1 MFTRITIQQRI
12 LLTFT
17 LIALVGGVMQFFVA
31 GRQLRQAT
39 LEFYQHHLEADAL
52 LMAATFVE
60 PLEDYLDDKGKKS
73 LVRHLARLQQEFP
86 HHYLIVDRRYR
97 VIGYTAGAG
106 YEQLDRVERTPEL
119 VAASANR
126 MGADIRPNHAGQDT
140 LYVAATILDEKDVLG
155 YIVLSKPMQAAY
167 DEVNQRYVEL
177 ASTVLPVIGLVIAGG
192 TWIAG
197 TISRPLQRLRN
208 SAIQMASGALDTRI
222 KVTLQDEVGQL
233 ATAFNYMA
241 EQLESLIKAQRGF
254 VSNAAHELRTPLMTL
269 KLRAEALAEEAL
281 TPAERELYLREM
293 RQELD
298 HMAQLVSSLL
308 TLARIDEGHAQNSAV
323 VSDTVAALHD
333 MLRHWRMEAEK
344 RGLTFAAAVD
354 DNLPELP
361 MSQNDLRL
369 VLDNLLANA
378 VKYTAEGGIRVEA
391 TYSQGSLTLVVQ
403 DTGLGFT
410 PEQGKHLFERFY
422 RSEQA
427 RVKATGSGLGLSVV
441 KAVLQRHGGT
451 IRAESSGL
459 NQGAVFTVCLPL
471 ARKTC

>member
-17 LIALVGGVMQFFVA
+17 LIVLVGGVMQFFVA

-60 PLEDYLDDKGKKS
+60 PLEDYLDDKDKKS

-86 HHYLIVDRRYR
+86 HYYLIVDRRYR

-155 YIVLSKPMQAAY
+155 YLVLSKPMQAAY

-241 EQLESLIKAQRGF
+241 EQLESLLKAQRGF

-354 DNLPELP
+354 DTLPELP

-378 VKYTAEGGIRVEA
+378 VKYTTEGGIRVEA
-391 TYSQGSLTLVVQ
+391 TYSQGNLTLVVQ

-410 PEQGKHLFERFY
+410 SEQSKHLFERFY

-427 RVKATGSGLGLSVV
+427 RGKAGGSGLGLSVV

-471 ARKTC
+471 AHKTG

>member
-17 LIALVGGVMQFFVA
+17 LIVLVGGVMQFFVA

-140 LYVAATILDEKDVLG
+140 LYVAAAILDEKDVLG
-155 YIVLSKPMQAAY
+155 YLVLSKPMQAAY

-222 KVTLQDEVGQL
+222 KVTSQDEVGQL

-281 TPAERELYLREM
+281 SPAERELYLREM
-293 RQELD
+293 RQEID

-391 TYSQGSLTLVVQ
+391 TCSQGSLTLVVR

-410 PEQGKHLFERFY
+410 SEQSKHLFERFY

-441 KAVLQRHGGT
+441 KAVLQQYGGT
-451 IRAESSGL
+451 ISAESLGL
-459 NQGAVFTVCLPL
+459 NQGAVFTVRLPL
-471 ARKTC
+471 AC